1 MHIEFSE
8 EILLGAEATVG
19 IDVEGLDDDS
29 SQDWAFDRGDAL
41 DVAEREAWTRHAAR
55 AAGFGAAS
63 FGAAAVEDDGSH
75 TNALTDAVRRVLDL
89 DWD

>member
-1 MHIEFSE
+1 MHTKFSE

-19 IDVEGLDDDS
+19 VDLEGLDDDS
-29 SQDWAFDRGDAL
+29 SPEWTFSRGDAL

-63 FGAAAVEDDGSH
+63 FGSAAVEDDGSH
-75 TNALTDAVRRVLDL
+75 ANALTDAVRRVLDL